1 MCRNA
6 LTQSAARKQKM
17 GSKPKDTDALALAY
31 RTPNA
36 ARASGMS
43 ERTIQRLIK
52 SRELPS
58 VRVGKIRLIR
68 KKALEEFLARHEEA
82 STS

>member
-1 MCRNA
+1 MKKNKTA
-6 LTQSAARKQKM
+6 VSDEGL
-17 GSKPKDTDALALAY
+17 ALAL
-31 RTPNA
+31 RTPAA

-68 KKALEEFLARHEEA
+68 KKALEDFLAQREEA
-82 STS
+82 TAS

>member
-1 MCRNA
+1 MP
-6 LTQSAARKQKM
+6 
-17 GSKPKDTDALALAY
+17 SKKLSDSDRLASLAF
-31 RTPNA
+31 RTPDA
-36 ARASGMS
+36 ASASGMS

-68 KKALEEFLARHEEA
+68 KIALEQFLARREDVA
-82 STS
+82 